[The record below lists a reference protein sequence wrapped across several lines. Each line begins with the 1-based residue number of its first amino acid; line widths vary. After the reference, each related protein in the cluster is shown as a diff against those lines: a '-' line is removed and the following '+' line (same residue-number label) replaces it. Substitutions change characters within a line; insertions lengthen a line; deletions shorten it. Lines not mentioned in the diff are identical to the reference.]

1 MFRRNILIILL
12 GFFLLILIIT
22 SLFLYQRINPEISV
36 SSGYKISIY
45 AKDIPRA
52 DGLVFDKFGNF
63 YVTSEESKGLAK
75 VLKVHPWG
83 EASIFV
89 KNLNRADG
97 LVYNNLSNYF
107 LVSEEATNG
116 RILRIKP
123 DGKVKVLISEKNI
136 ESPEGMVFDKSGN
149 LFIAE
154 HTSNGRILKFSDSG
168 LTISAKGLD
177 NPEGIAVDL
186 VGNLFIAETGTGRI
200 LKLNSEGD
208 ISELVGR
215 DVIKNPDNI
224 IYDFKRNVFF
234 VTEDASPGRVL
245 KINLKGKISIFVSGM
260 VYPQGMALDSKGN
273 LFVSE
278 QGLNRIIKISQI
290 DKQ

>member
-12 GFFLLILIIT
+12 GFFLLILVIT
-22 SLFLYQRINPEISV
+22 SLFLYQRIDPEISV

-45 AKDIPRA
+45 ANNIPRA
-52 DGLVFDKFGNF
+52 DGLVFDKSGDL
-63 YVTSEESKGLAK
+63 YVTSEEPKGLAE
-75 VLKVHPWG
+75 VLKINSRG

-97 LVYNNLSNYF
+97 LVYDSSSNYF
-107 LVSEEATNG
+107 FVSEEDTDG

-123 DGKVKVLISEKNI
+123 DGKVKVLISGKNI
-136 ESPEGMVFDKSGN
+136 ESPEGIIFDKSGN

-177 NPEGIAVDL
+177 NPEGIAVDSI
-186 VGNLFIAETGTGRI
+186 GNLFIAETGTGRI

-215 DVIKNPDNI
+215 GILKNPDNI

-234 VTEDASPGRVL
+234 VTEDANPGRVL
-245 KINLKGKISIFVSGM
+245 KINLKGKISVFVSGL
-260 VYPQGMALDSKGN
+260 VYPQGMVLDSEGN
-273 LFVSE
+273 LLVSE
-278 QGLNRIIKISQI
+278 QGLDRIIKISQI